1 MKQSPIYQYL
11 PVTIIALGAVAV
23 LFGTAMVALREQQ
36 RLRRMNSDDLL
47 ADTAEV
53 DTSSADITAAN
64 EDCVAQDQQSEVD
77 AIRSDDFLPD
87 PIIEAPDAYVES
99 QLNVRNSPAEKASQ
113 ERFMPDDMLTD
124 GTPLQISRV

>member
-1 MKQSPIYQYL
+1 MKQSPINQYL

-47 ADTAEV
+47 ADTAEI

-77 AIRSDDFLPD
+77 AVCSDDFLPD
-87 PIIEAPDAYVES
+87 PIIEAPDAYVED
-99 QLNVRNSPAEKASQ
+99 QLSARNFPAEKASQ
-113 ERFMPDDMLTD
+113 ERFLPDDMLTN
-124 GTPLQISRV
+124 GTPLQISRL